1 MNILEQAEGIRLEK
15 FVNKLEFI
23 STDHTHP
30 YYEMVYVKHPSFNYL
45 IGDKIISPVS
55 ASLILVDK
63 DTFHHPIASST
74 GKHSYTIIQFYE
86 KMIAPELQQSLYRLF
101 QNQLFIIDNEKN
113 DSLLIDILV
122 SKLYTEYC
130 QEERTR
136 DIMLK
141 YQINELVELCSRFS
155 LHHAQVINKEAPSLV
170 EQAMRYINA
179 NLLAEDHSLLSLD
192 YVASLF
198 HMSPCSFSRLFK
210 KEAGI
215 GFKQYE
221 LSARIL
227 YAKKMLADGTHS
239 ISEVAYMSG
248 FTDSNYFSYIFK
260 KITSATPSEYIKFVR
275 NIQ

>member
-1 MNILEQAEGIRLEK
+1 MDILEQAEGIRLEK

-30 YYEMVYVKHPSFNYL
+30 YYEMVYIRHPSFNYL
-45 IGDKIISPVS
+45 IGDQIISPTN

-63 DTFHHPIASST
+63 DTFHHPIASGT

-86 KMIAPELQQSLYRLF
+86 KMIDSELRESLYRLF
-101 QNQLFIIDNEKN
+101 QNQLLSIDNEKS
-113 DSLLIDILV
+113 DGLLIDILI
-122 SKLYTEYC
+122 SKLYSEYS
-130 QEERTR
+130 QEESTR
-136 DIMLK
+136 ENMLK
-141 YQINELVELCSRFS
+141 YQINELVELCSRFFS
-155 LHHAQVINKEAPSLV
+155 HNAQIVRKESPSLV
-170 EQAMRYINA
+170 EQAMRYINT

-227 YAKKMLADGTHS
+227 YAKKLLAEGTHS

-260 KITSATPSEYIKFVR
+260 KITSATPSEYIKFIQ